1 MLSEKS
7 GSHMPVRPL
16 ILSPGILVRAL
27 HSDPADLLVRAGRG
41 GEAAAR
47 TARTARTF

>member
-1 MLSEKS
+1 
-7 GSHMPVRPL
+7 MPVRPL
-16 ILSPGILVRAL
+16 ILSPAILVRAL

-41 GEAAAR
+41 EGEAVAR

>member
-1 MLSEKS
+1 
-7 GSHMPVRPL
+7 MPVRPL
-16 ILSPGILVRAL
+16 ILSPAILVRLRAL
-27 HSDPADLLVRAGRG
+27 RGDPADLLLHAR